1 MQTKNGFEE
10 GSGGGGAALSKVL
23 WFSQEGGVGSGFRV
37 QGSVIGNGRDASSV
51 SRPSHWSVHRPGAKT
66 VPTGAAQCT
75 LG

>member
-1 MQTKNGFEE
+1 MDLRRG
-10 GSGGGGAALSKVL
+10 V
-23 WFSQEGGVGSGFRV
+23 EGGVLRSVKSFGFHKKGGWVQGSGFRV